1 MLAWR
6 QAQQKFFFE
15 SGNDMSPETAAAA
28 VEHSHDDRSIQK
40 GLKSLQ
46 EMMLK
51 QQKHFEKRHS
61 SEYDMDRDV
70 KLPKLSPIE
79 NNTCSSV
86 SPLSL
91 CEMSTFT
98 STAAASGLK
107 MNSNLYPSL
116 MSANLKHNNN
126 SSRQPCGDKSM
137 DIFLSHREK
146 AQNQQY
152 LDRLR
157 RMNERSQNTKER
169 GSRVNFDQYSS
180 AKTVREELAS
190 RKGQP
195 GNRSSEYLRFL
206 EIRFSILLSAITI
219 TREYR
224 HFPFHSS
231 WTLETHS
238 PTANSR
244 SIEKWWK
251 ATMLIVIN
259 REFDRKFQL

>member
-1 MLAWR
+1 
-6 QAQQKFFFE
+6 
-15 SGNDMSPETAAAA
+15 MSPEATAEAN
-28 VEHSHDDRSIQK
+28 DDRSIQK
-40 GLKSLQ
+40 SLKSLQ

-51 QQKHFEKRHS
+51 QQKHYEKRHLG
-61 SEYDMDRDV
+61 ECDVDRDI

-116 MSANLKHNNN
+116 MSASLLNNN
-126 SSRQPCGDKSM
+126 SSRSACGDKSL

-190 RKGQP
+190 RKHQP
-195 GNRSSEYLRFL
+195 RRSSEYLDY
-206 EIRFSILLSAITI
+206 I
-219 TREYR
+219 
-224 HFPFHSS
+224 
-231 WTLETHS
+231 
-238 PTANSR
+238 
-244 SIEKWWK
+244 
-251 ATMLIVIN
+251 
-259 REFDRKFQL
+259 

>member
-1 MLAWR
+1 MLSWR
-6 QAQQKFFFE
+6 QTQQKFYTDH
-15 SGNDMSPETAAAA
+15 GNIEMSPEATAEAN
-28 VEHSHDDRSIQK
+28 DDRSIQK
-40 GLKSLQ
+40 SLKSLQ

-51 QQKHFEKRHS
+51 QQKHYEKRHLG
-61 SEYDMDRDV
+61 ECDVDRDI

-116 MSANLKHNNN
+116 MSASLLNNN
-126 SSRQPCGDKSM
+126 SSRSACGDKSL

-190 RKGQP
+190 RKHQP
-195 GNRSSEYLRFL
+195 RRSSEYLDY
-206 EIRFSILLSAITI
+206 I
-219 TREYR
+219 
-224 HFPFHSS
+224 
-231 WTLETHS
+231 
-238 PTANSR
+238 
-244 SIEKWWK
+244 
-251 ATMLIVIN
+251 
-259 REFDRKFQL
+259 

>member
-1 MLAWR
+1 MLSWR
-6 QAQQKFFFE
+6 QTQQKFYTDHSNIE
-15 SGNDMSPETAAAA
+15 MSPEATAEAN
-28 VEHSHDDRSIQK
+28 DDRSIQK
-40 GLKSLQ
+40 SLKSLQ

-51 QQKHFEKRHS
+51 QQKHYEKRHLG
-61 SEYDMDRDV
+61 ECDVDRDI

-116 MSANLKHNNN
+116 MSASLLNNN
-126 SSRQPCGDKSM
+126 SSRSACGDKSL

-190 RKGQP
+190 RKHQP
-195 GNRSSEYLRFL
+195 RRSSEYLDY
-206 EIRFSILLSAITI
+206 I
-219 TREYR
+219 
-224 HFPFHSS
+224 
-231 WTLETHS
+231 
-238 PTANSR
+238 
-244 SIEKWWK
+244 
-251 ATMLIVIN
+251 
-259 REFDRKFQL
+259 

>member
-1 MLAWR
+1 M
-6 QAQQKFFFE
+6 
-15 SGNDMSPETAAAA
+15 
-28 VEHSHDDRSIQK
+28 
-40 GLKSLQ
+40 
-46 EMMLK
+46 K
-51 QQKHFEKRHS
+51 QQKHFEKRHHS

-107 MNSNLYPSL
+107 MSTNLYPSL
-116 MSANLKHNNN
+116 MSASLKHNNIN
-126 SSRQPCGDKSM
+126 RLPCGDKSM

-146 AQNQQY
+146 ARNQQY

-190 RKGQP
+190 RKTQS
-195 GNRSSEYLRFL
+195 NRSSE
-206 EIRFSILLSAITI
+206 
-219 TREYR
+219 
-224 HFPFHSS
+224 
-231 WTLETHS
+231 
-238 PTANSR
+238 
-244 SIEKWWK
+244 
-251 ATMLIVIN
+251 
-259 REFDRKFQL
+259 